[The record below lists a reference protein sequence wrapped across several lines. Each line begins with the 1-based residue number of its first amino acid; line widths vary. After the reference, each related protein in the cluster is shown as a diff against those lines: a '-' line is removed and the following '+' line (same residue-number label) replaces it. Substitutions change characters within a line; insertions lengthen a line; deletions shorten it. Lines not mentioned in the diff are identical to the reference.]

1 MKSTRTRS
9 VVIGLAVVSLAAST
23 FFVANPAVAAAPTL
37 GSSAKAKCVNVKT
50 GFARYSR
57 QGACR
62 KGERKDR
69 KPCAKG
75 GTCVVGD
82 TGPGGGKIYYS
93 ARRKQAWGRYL
104 EVAPRTWNGSTGD
117 LNVNWC
123 SNVVDSI
130 PGTQA
135 TGLGAGKANTAAML
149 AVCTSDAPVTASGY
163 RGGGKSD
170 WYLPSRDELRALFL
184 RQRVVGGFQLH
195 GYWSSSESSP
205 NEAWIQD
212 FYSDYQP
219 APSDKGFANFVRPIR
234 SF

>member
-1 MKSTRTRS
+1 MQLTRARSTIIATTALFLTAS
-9 VVIGLAVVSLAAST
+9 MVLAASPT
-23 FFVANPAVAAAPTL
+23 VAVAPVAVSA
-37 GSSAKAKCVNVKT
+37 AKAKCVNVKT
-50 GFARYSR
+50 GFAHYSAR
-57 QGACR
+57 GVCK
-62 KGERKDR
+62 KGERKDS

-75 GTCVVGD
+75 GSCVVGD
-82 TGPGGGKIYYS
+82 VGPGGGKIYYS
-93 ARRKQAWGRYL
+93 ARTKQPWGRYL
-104 EVAPRTWNGSTGD
+104 EVAPKRWNGSTGD

-130 PGTQA
+130 PGTAA
-135 TGLGAGKANTAAML
+135 TGLGAGKSNTAAML

-184 RQRVVGGFQLH
+184 RQRIVGGFQLH